1 MCAAGCLG
9 VGRPLSNDMKER
21 LKGIESEALSAI
33 ASAGNRDAVETAR
46 IKYVGR
52 KGLITE
58 ILKKMDEIPPEE
70 KPEIGRLVNEAK
82 SKITNA
88 LEERLKSLSA
98 GVGPDSGHKIDITLP
113 GSKRAIGRVHP
124 ITKTIDEICDI
135 FISLGFR
142 IVEGPEIE
150 TEYYNFEALNIPL
163 EHPSRDAFDTF
174 YLKSD
179 SNQKPATRNQKFL
192 LRSHTSPVQAR
203 FMEKN
208 KPPFSI
214 VIPGKVFRPDAA
226 DASHSF
232 MFHQVEG
239 LAVGGGIR
247 FSDLKGALTN
257 FARRMFGEDTKMR
270 FRPSFFPFTEPSAE
284 VDISCVICRNQ
295 KPVTSNQKP
304 ITSNQ
309 KKCSVCGGKGWLEI
323 MGAGMVNPKVFK
335 NVGYDPNK
343 VAGFAF
349 GMGVERIAM
358 LKYGIDDIR
367 LFFENDLRFLR
378 QF

>member
-1 MCAAGCLG
+1 
-9 VGRPLSNDMKER
+9 MKER
-21 LKGIESEALSAI
+21 LTRIEAEALAAI
-33 ASAGNRDAVETAR
+33 AAAATREALEAAR
-46 IKYVGR
+46 IKYMGR
-52 KGLITE
+52 KGIVAE
-58 ILKKMDEIPPEE
+58 IMKKMDGVPPDQRREVGTLANE
-70 KPEIGRLVNEAK
+70 VKSRITGALDGRLK
-82 SKITNA
+82 G
-88 LEERLKSLSA
+88 LS
-98 GVGPDSGHKIDITLP
+98 SGGGSGQRRDIDITLP
-113 GSKRAIGRVHP
+113 GARRAIGNIHP
-124 ITKTIDEICDI
+124 ITKTIDEICGI
-135 FISLGFR
+135 FVSLGFS

-150 TEYYNFEALNIPL
+150 TEHYNFEALNIPL

-174 YLKSD
+174 YLRVHSPQ
-179 SNQKPATRNQKFL
+179 STVHSQKFL

-214 VIPGKVFRPDAA
+214 VIPGRVFRPDAV

-239 LAVGGGIR
+239 LVVGDSIR

-257 FARRMFGEDTKMR
+257 FAKRMFGEDTKMR

-284 VDISCVICRNQ
+284 VDISCVICKVHSPQSTAHGR
-295 KPVTSNQKP
+295 
-304 ITSNQ
+304 
-309 KKCSVCGGKGWLEI
+309 CSVCGGKGWLEI

-343 VAGFAF
+343 VTGFAF

-367 LFFENDLRFLR
+367 LFFENDLRFLK